1 MTDRDY
7 IDRADETLAGAYEP
21 PLSLAEYVERA
32 MTEPSVAAHAA
43 KYLLDAIESMGTRTV
58 VEEGETHE
66 RFRFFDDPHNDGE
79 HAVLGN
85 TAILNAFVD
94 DLRTIAANRGKG
106 EKIVWFDGPT
116 ATGKSELK
124 RCLVN
129 GLREYSKTPEGR
141 RYTVEWNIA
150 ASTGERGLS
159 YAGDRDDEDDWY
171 ESPVQ
176 THPLSVFPKE
186 VRAEILADLDD
197 AHGDPVPIR
206 VDTDLDPFS
215 REAYEE
221 LEERYRREGVE
232 QLFSA
237 VTDRRHLR
245 VKNYVVDE
253 GQGIGVLHA
262 EDDGSPKE
270 RLVGSWMP
278 GMLRELDAR
287 GRKDPRAFSYDGVL
301 SQGNGLVTLVE
312 DASQHADLLRKL
324 LNVPDEER
332 VKLDKGIGMDVD
344 TQLIVISNPDLDVEL
359 DQYAD
364 RNGRDP
370 LKALKR
376 RLDRHDFAYLTSV
389 SLETELIHRELTD
402 ETPVWET
409 AVLDETPEL
418 PDSETTADV
427 EVDPE
432 LVHDHVQKRVR
443 APLTVTVRDDRGRT
457 REREIAPHALEA
469 AAMYNVVSRLDGED
483 LPGDLDLV
491 EKAVLFDRGYLQDG
505 DERTDADEFHFDG
518 DDGSHG
524 VPVTYTRDVIADL
537 LHEETDRVHSE
548 LPVEEVLLPSDVLNA
563 MAEGLSSAPVFSR
576 AETAEY
582 ENRLAGVKSW
592 VFDQQETDVLD
603 AVLAD
608 KRVAEETVAEYVEHV
623 FAWEGDEQVETDRGP
638 VDPDPLLMKV
648 FETEHLGR
656 FSESE
661 YRGNEPRAAVEEFR
675 REKVIT
681 ALNRFAWE
689 HRNEDFSVADVDLTE
704 IPVIRAVLDTHSWA
718 DVSRLYDDFD
728 PAQWEDPP
736 TDTETARIKEDTI
749 RHMTDNGYSE
759 ASAELTSRR
768 VMREV
773 KGRWE

>member
-1 MTDRDY
+1 MTDY
-7 IDRADETLAGAYEP
+7 IDRADEELAGAYEP
-21 PLSLAEYVERA
+21 PIGLAEYVDRA
-32 MTEPSVAAHAA
+32 FEEPSVAAHAA

-58 VEEGETHE
+58 VEEGETRE
-66 RFRFFDDPHNDGE
+66 RYRFFDDPHNDGE

-85 TAILNAFVD
+85 TRILNAFVD
-94 DLRTIAANRGKG
+94 DLRTVAADRGKG

-150 ASTGERGLS
+150 AGTGGGGLS
-159 YAGDRDDEDDWY
+159 YASTETDDEDDWY

-176 THPLSVFPKE
+176 THPLSVFPRS
-186 VRAEILADLDD
+186 VREEILDDLAAAHDD
-197 AHGDPVPIR
+197 LVPVR
-206 VDTDLDPFS
+206 VDAEMDPFS
-215 REAYEE
+215 REAYDE

-232 QLFSA
+232 DLFSA

-253 GQGIGVLHA
+253 GRGIGVLHA

-301 SQGNGLVTLVE
+301 SQGNGLLTLVE

-332 VKLDKGIGMDVD
+332 VKLDKGIGMDID

-376 RLDRHDFAYLTSV
+376 RLDRHEFRYLTSV

-409 AVLDETPEL
+409 AVLDEVDEL
-418 PDSETTADV
+418 PDSGTTSDV
-427 EVDPE
+427 DVDPE
-432 LVHDHVQKRVR
+432 LVYEHVRERVR
-443 APLTVTVRDDRGRT
+443 APLTVTVRDDSGHT
-457 REREIAPHALEA
+457 RERELAPHTLEA
-469 AAMYNVVSRLDGED
+469 AAMYGVVSRLDGED
-483 LPGDLDLV
+483 LPGDLDLI
-491 EKAVLFDRGYLQDG
+491 EKATLFDRGYIREG
-505 DERTDADEFHFDG
+505 DDRVEADEFRFDG
-518 DDGSHG
+518 DDGAHG
-524 VPVTYTRDVIADL
+524 IPVTYTRDVIADL
-537 LHEETDRVHSE
+537 LHEETDRVHAE
-548 LPVEEVLLPSDVLNA
+548 LPVEEVLLPADVLNA
-563 MAEGLSSAPVFSR
+563 MAERLSEAPVFSR

-582 ENRLAGVKSW
+582 ENRLAAVKDW
-592 VFDQQETDVLD
+592 VFGRQEADVLD
-603 AVLAD
+603 AVLAE

-623 FAWEGDEQVETDRGP
+623 FAWEGDEQVETERGP
-638 VDPDPLLMKV
+638 ADPDPLLMKV

-656 FSESE
+656 FDEAD
-661 YRGNEPRAAVEEFR
+661 YRGEEPSPAVEEFR

-689 HRNEDFSVADVDLTE
+689 HRDDDFAIADVDLTE
-704 IPVIRAVLDTHSWA
+704 IPVIRAVLDTHSWD
-718 DVSRLYDDFD
+718 DVARIFEDFD
-728 PAQWEDPP
+728 PTQWEDPP
-736 TDTETARIKEDTI
+736 ANTETARVKEDTI
-749 RHMTDNGYSE
+749 RHMTENGYSE

-773 KGRWE
+773 KGRWD